1 MIMTNRTRYV
11 FCALV
16 ALAWH
21 DASAQTTEADLRAAG
36 IPGMQFLDTRL
47 TDQRLS
53 VLGIRVIYL
62 EADASLGTTGK
73 YFCGALT
80 PDQAAAAAGPVSS
93 GIARLPQ
100 TTVTRMGLRYLILC
114 SVLTKDGR
122 RIGGIPVPPL
132 DLLMLK
138 VGSAAQAGWL
148 EGSALHE
155 LYHMAEYRINALA
168 DGDWERQF
176 TGYANAYAPNLGSI
190 EIGSGAAGFLDSY
203 SQTFPYEERAELFS
217 HLLMHPDEV
226 TAHLRTTNDDVLRRK
241 IRWMDDKARVLL
253 DLKLA
258 PLGL

>member
-1 MIMTNRTRYV
+1 MNTFSRFV
-11 FCALV
+11 LV
-16 ALAWH
+16 TAGALAWH
-21 DASAQTTEADLRAAG
+21 DVARGQATEADLRAAG
-36 IPGMQFLDTRL
+36 IPGLHLLDVRQA
-47 TDQRLS
+47 DQRLGA
-53 VLGIRVIYL
+53 LGIRVGYL
-62 EADASLGTTGK
+62 EAGASLGSTGK

-80 PDQAAAAAGPVSS
+80 SDQAVMAAGPVSS
-93 GIARLPQ
+93 GIARIPQ
-100 TTVTRMGLRYLILC
+100 TTVSRMGLRYVILC
-114 SVLTKDGR
+114 SGLTKDGR

-138 VGSAAQAGWL
+138 VGSAAQAGWM

-155 LYHMAEYRINALA
+155 LYHLAELRINALA

-176 TGYANAYAPNLGSI
+176 SGYANSYAPNLGSI
-190 EIGSGAAGFLDSY
+190 EIGSGAEGFLDSY

-226 TAHLRTTNDDVLRRK
+226 TAHIRTTNDDVLRRK

-258 PLGL
+258 PFGL